1 MRAKLTLTKLILTCI
16 CFVLPVFS
24 MAAEQAE
31 LNLKQIL
38 LMPGELTQSHA
49 KFEPQCQQC
58 HLHFEKSNQAPLCLD
73 CHKGIQEDVTNKT
86 GFHGQLKRKQLNECS
101 SCHSDHLGRDVDIM
115 AFDVDQFDHNK
126 TQFPLEGSHL
136 TQTCKNCHN
145 EKHPK
150 SGKPTFRLPD
160 FKPQAQCASC
170 HEDPHEGNLADD
182 CTSCHAQDKWQVEKF
197 DHSKTDFLLKDKHQE
212 VSCQSCHVKDVAA
225 PVGKQCSNCHK
236 SNDKHLGVFGEKC
249 ADCHNEKGWDKTN
262 YNHFEATEFDLLGK
276 HNKLQCAACHFNKKE
291 PEKTCNSCHASN
303 DIHLG
308 SNGNDCKQ
316 CHNND
321 KWSKTEFDHNKSTDF
336 LLQGAHI
343 DLTCSACHQ
352 PGQVH
357 KEPALGQ
364 TKNVRQC
371 KDCHQTNDPHKGAL
385 GKTCQDCHQQTKWI
399 EKVTFNHDFTDFP
412 LTGGHQMLVCQ
423 SCHDSADFAVKEQ
436 DCVDC
441 HQKDDIHE
449 QTLTNQCATCHNP
462 SSWTTW
468 QFDHQKQTDYP
479 LKGAHSNLSCELC
492 HSPSLPKPLSPPN
505 SCATCHK
512 EDDVHNGTFGKN
524 CQQCHTTE
532 RFYD

>member
-1 MRAKLTLTKLILTCI
+1 
-16 CFVLPVFS
+16 
-24 MAAEQAE
+24 
-31 LNLKQIL
+31 LN
-38 LMPGELTQSHA
+38 P
-49 KFEPQCQQC
+49 
-58 HLHFEKSNQAPLCLD
+58 N
-73 CHKGIQEDVTNKT
+73 VTN
-86 GFHGQLKRKQLNECS
+86 
-101 SCHSDHLGRDVDIM
+101 
-115 AFDVDQFDHNK
+115 A
-126 TQFPLEGSHL
+126 
-136 TQTCKNCHN
+136 
-145 EKHPK
+145 
-150 SGKPTFRLPD
+150 TFRLPD

-182 CTSCHAQDKWQVEKF
+182 CTSCHSQDKWQVEKF
-197 DHSKTDFLLKDKHQE
+197 DHSKTDFLLKDKHQD

-225 PVGKQCSNCHK
+225 PLGKQCSNCHK
-236 SNDKHLGVFGEKC
+236 SNDKHLGIFGEKC
-249 ADCHNEKGWDKTN
+249 A
-262 YNHFEATEFDLLGK
+262 
-276 HNKLQCAACHFNKKE
+276 ACHFDKKE
-291 PEKTCNSCHASN
+291 PEKTCNSCHVSN

-321 KWSKTEFDHNKSTDF
+321 KWSKTEFDHDKSTDF
-336 LLQGAHI
+336 LLQGAHQE
-343 DLTCSACHQ
+343 LNCSACHL

-357 KEPALGQ
+357 KETFPNQ

-371 KDCHQTNDPHKGAL
+371 KDCHQANDPHKGAL
-385 GKTCQDCHQQTKWI
+385 GETCQDCHQQTKWF

-423 SCHDSADFAVKEQ
+423 SCHDSADFTVKEQ
-436 DCVDC
+436 GCVDC
-441 HQKDDIHE
+441 HLKDDIHE
-449 QTLTNQCATCHNP
+449 QTLGNQCATCHNP

-479 LKGAHSNLSCELC
+479 LKGAHNNLSCELC
-492 HSPSLPKPLSPPN
+492 HSPTLPKPLSPPT